1 MSYKKP
7 GKMVFLR
14 YALNQNEI
22 SDIIEG
28 NSHLNWKKYHE
39 TVNCENAYDC

>member
-14 YALNQNEI
+14 YINQKEI
-22 SDIIEG
+22 SDIIED
-28 NSHLNWKKYHE
+28 SHLNWKKYHE